1 MKVNILEA
9 KNRLSELVRAAAA
22 GEEVVIANRGRAV
35 ARLVGA
41 EGLPATVAADQ
52 PAADRR
58 FAVHLAEIDRIPDR
72 ADAFDP
78 LEWDERGLQR

>member
-41 EGLPATVAADQ
+41 EGRPATAAADQ
-52 PAADRR
+52 PSADRR
-58 FAVHLAEIDRIPDR
+58 FAAYLAEIDSIPAR
-72 ADAFDP
+72 ADAFAP
-78 LEWDERGLQR
+78 LDWDDQGLPR